1 MLARLRKKMLFHE
14 ISINPSISQ
23 IFLMDTSCAVLGLH
37 CALLTPHYYAYEA
50 VYNNGHLGEARP
62 IYPAQGLSKSTNSDN
77 LRLKSCNQI
86 LFTRNMWTLG
96 HS

>member
-1 MLARLRKKMLFHE
+1 MKVLTRLRKKMVYDE

-50 VYNNGHLGEARP
+50 VYDNGHLGEARP
-62 IYPAQGLSKSTNSDN
+62 IYPAQRLSKSRKSDK
-77 LRLKSCNQI
+77 LGQKSCN
-86 LFTRNMWTLG
+86 LVLPTRMC
-96 HS
+96 

>member
-1 MLARLRKKMLFHE
+1 MDQRPNMKMLARLRKKMLFHE

-50 VYNNGHLGEARP
+50 VYNNGHLGGGQAYLP
-62 IYPAQGLSKSTNSDN
+62 
-77 LRLKSCNQI
+77 C
-86 LFTRNMWTLG
+86 TRAV
-96 HS
+96 

>member
-1 MLARLRKKMLFHE
+1 MKMLTRLRKKLVYDE

-50 VYNNGHLGEARP
+50 VYDNGHLEEARP
-62 IYPAQGLSKSTNSDN
+62 IYPALRLSKSRKSDK
-77 LRLKSCNQI
+77 LGLKSCN
-86 LFTRNMWTLG
+86 LVLPTRMC
-96 HS
+96 